1 MILTGPKSTG
11 DVRGDRLKNL
21 VELFEELREKRARV
35 VAHEIYSSFGAKR
48 TPRTAQTDK
57 TA

>member
-1 MILTGPKSTG
+1 MRDDG
-11 DVRGDRLKNL
+11 LKNL
-21 VELFEELREKRARV
+21 VELKSLGKCSG
-35 VAHEIYSSFGAKR
+35 VAHEIYSRYSSFGAKR

>member
-1 MILTGPKSTG
+1 MCDDG
-11 DVRGDRLKNL
+11 LKNL
-21 VELFEELREKRARV
+21 VELESLGKCSG